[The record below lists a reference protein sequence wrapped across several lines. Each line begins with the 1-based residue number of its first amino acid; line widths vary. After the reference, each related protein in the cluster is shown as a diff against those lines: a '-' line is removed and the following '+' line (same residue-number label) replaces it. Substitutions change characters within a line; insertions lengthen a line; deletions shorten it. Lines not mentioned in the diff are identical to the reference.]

1 MKRLVRTFKE
11 KWPEYLLEILV
22 ITMGILG
29 AYMLNNW
36 NENRKSD
43 RATRDALVNVLED
56 LRQDSIQFRFHVNN
70 STQLAANLA
79 KTIDILLNNGS
90 DDSLEFYY
98 NRSRG
103 YLVATVQNSAFR
115 SMNQLGLVPKISNDS
130 LRYGL
135 MRYYDFLQPNVRA
148 LREFEYTRL
157 ESSVRQINTVEAID
171 KEATTFDDLQL
182 DYQIVRV
189 LLLQPENLKR
199 LYDYRETQQ
208 FLVIRAQRYRN
219 TNANLIRQLDAYLKD

>member
-208 FLVIRAQRYRN
+208 FLVIRAQRYSN